1 MRIAIPTRFA
11 HSVGGVE
18 TYLEGVLPALAAR
31 GHAVK
36 VWHEINLPAGVRP
49 LIGAGVQRQRL
60 GSSTA
65 DVRSALLDMR
75 RWQPDVVFSQGIAR
89 PSAELE
95 MMAIAPFVSV
105 LHAYQGTCISGFKTH
120 GFPTPTTCR
129 QSLGPAC
136 LLQFHARRC
145 GGWSPVTMARDYVTQ
160 LEHREVLR
168 RANGIITLSGYM
180 RDECVR
186 QGVAPD
192 RVECVAAF
200 APPLPPPS
208 ERRDIQSAR
217 ARRYH
222 LAFAGRMERLKGAH
236 LLLDALHLVAPALL
250 TSLEVTMVGDGIE
263 RGKCERLATTL
274 RRTGGVVHFPGWVT
288 RDEWTRILQRVDLL
302 VVPSVWPEP
311 LGLIGLEAASMGVPA
326 LAFNVGGIGDWLTDG
341 ETGRLLEARP
351 AADVLARGI
360 EDCLSDRDRLQ
371 RWGDTA
377 CQRASRRTVNAHVE
391 GIEAVLR
398 TVQQAV
404 TVAGARS

>member
-1 MRIAIPTRFA
+1 MWAAWKPI
-11 HSVGGVE
+11 S
-18 TYLEGVLPALAAR
+18 EGVLPALAAR

-168 RANGIITLSGYM
+168 RANGIITLSGYA
-180 RDECVR
+180 RRVR
-186 QGVAPD
+186 PPGRGARSR
-192 RVECVAAF
+192 RVRRRVCAA
-200 APPLPPPS
+200 LPPPAG
-208 ERRDIQSAR
+208 RDIQSAR

-263 RGKCERLATTL
+263 RGKCERLCNDAAAHWW
-274 RRTGGVVHFPGWVT
+274 RRALPG
-288 RDEWTRILQRVDLL
+288 
-302 VVPSVWPEP
+302 
-311 LGLIGLEAASMGVPA
+311 LGH
-326 LAFNVGGIGDWLTDG
+326 T
-341 ETGRLLEARP
+341 
-351 AADVLARGI
+351 
-360 EDCLSDRDRLQ
+360 
-371 RWGDTA
+371 
-377 CQRASRRTVNAHVE
+377 
-391 GIEAVLR
+391 
-398 TVQQAV
+398 
-404 TVAGARS
+404 